1 MKLRKTAKLQR
12 NGGSLVIT
20 IPKAFHSIL
29 EVEKGDKIAWEL
41 NDNGDV
47 VIKNLKG

>member
-1 MKLRKTAKLQR
+1 MKLRKTARLQK

-29 EVEKGDKIAWEL
+29 DVEKGDKIAWEL
-41 NDNGDV
+41 NDDGDV